1 MSGVRK
7 VPINRNLSVAE
18 MDDMADEVLIRI
30 ITTDNKLL
38 ANMLATPMDL
48 EDLVRGHVLSEG
60 LGVIESVKIKG
71 HEIVIE
77 GEFRERKLLSTSS
90 PSCGACSSED
100 ASQIF
105 AVDENPRHIAFTWD
119 KIHAGMERMRSEQ
132 VLFNKT
138 GGTHAAAL
146 LSEQDFVL
154 KEDVGRHNA
163 VDKVVGATDNHSNY
177 ALLLSSRGGV
187 ELIAKACRVGIG
199 LVACQ
204 GAASSAAADFVRSSG
219 MTLIAFCRDG
229 EGVVIGDNSRIIGG
243 ND

>member
-90 PSCGACSSED
+90 PSCWREED
-100 ASQIF
+100 SAS
-105 AVDENPRHIAFTWD
+105 
-119 KIHAGMERMRSEQ
+119 
-132 VLFNKT
+132 NK
-138 GGTHAAAL
+138 
-146 LSEQDFVL
+146 
-154 KEDVGRHNA
+154 R
-163 VDKVVGATDNHSNY
+163 
-177 ALLLSSRGGV
+177 
-187 ELIAKACRVGIG
+187 
-199 LVACQ
+199 
-204 GAASSAAADFVRSSG
+204 
-219 MTLIAFCRDG
+219 
-229 EGVVIGDNSRIIGG
+229 
-243 ND
+243 